1 MNEYTKKHFLRSAN
15 TMRMGQAGQTCIL
28 DWLASHSGTYDE
40 ARQEYVG
47 GSETRAQMNDVA
59 VMVYHISGND
69 IAYGQ
74 WGSAAV
80 GDLVMAFDP
89 SLDLDDFDDLVIIY
103 RQREYKPEPES
114 DIPMDSLAGII
125 GDAQLFRVLHCRYI
139 GVQQGVI

>member
-1 MNEYTKKHFLRSAN
+1 
-15 TMRMGQAGQTCIL
+15 
-28 DWLASHSGTYDE
+28 
-40 ARQEYVG
+40 
-47 GSETRAQMNDVA
+47 
-59 VMVYHISGND
+59 
-69 IAYGQ
+69 
-74 WGSAAV
+74 V